1 MSAAVIRD
9 ASAGSRRLG
18 LSTPEHVALEFEL
31 ADLANRFGALLIDLT
46 AVGVG
51 LLVIVLL
58 AVFLFQASAGESA
71 TMAFSLLVAFLWRN
85 FYFTAS
91 EVVGQGRTLGKR
103 LLRLR
108 VVARDGGP
116 LTVEQIFARNLTRD
130 LEIFL
135 PLTLLLAPD
144 ELVPGGPWWVQ
155 LATAAWIAVLALL
168 PLTNRHR
175 ARLGDLVA
183 GTLVVVEPTGELLED
198 LVARPRRGGEYRFTG
213 VQLDIYGIRE
223 LQVLEEVLRRP
234 PSDGKDHLLATI
246 TQKVQDKIGWD
257 RGEGDVDPTAFLE
270 SFYAAQRRRLEHK
283 MLMGKRQERK
293 LW

>member
-1 MSAAVIRD
+1 MSEAVIRD
-9 ASAGSRRLG
+9 TPAGARRLG
-18 LSTPEHVALEFEL
+18 LRAPEHVELDLEL
-31 ADLANRFGALLIDLT
+31 ADLANRLGALLIDVT

-51 LLVIVLL
+51 LVAIVLS
-58 AVFLFQASAGESA
+58 AVFLFSASAGESA
-71 TMAFSLLVAFLWRN
+71 TMAFAVLVAFLWRN

-91 EVVGQGRTLGKR
+91 EVLGQGRTLGKH

-116 LTVEQIFARNLTRD
+116 LTVEQVFARNLTRD

-135 PLTLLLAPD
+135 PLTLLFSPGQ
-144 ELVPGGPWWVQ
+144 LVPGGPWWVQ
-155 LATAAWIAVLALL
+155 LATAAWILILALL
-168 PLTNRHR
+168 PFTNRHR

-183 GTLVVVEPTGELLED
+183 GTLVVVEPTGTLLED
-198 LVARPRRGGEYRFTG
+198 LLGRPSHGPRYHFTG
-213 VQLDIYGIRE
+213 AQLDIYGIRE

-234 PSDGKDHLLATI
+234 PSDEKDRLVTTI
-246 TQKVQDKIGWD
+246 AEKVQDKIGWH
-257 RGEGDVDPTAFLE
+257 REAEEVVPRAFLE
-270 SFYAAQRRRLEHK
+270 AFYAAQRQRLEHK